1 MRFAQGEFPFFYR
14 GRVNKKVKPMR
25 ILPRSPIEIDEAD
38 RLLDLPHPRE
48 VLDFYGQIEAEL
60 ALLEAYKSGRMHH
73 GWILSGQAGIGKA
86 TLAYRFARF
95 VLTYGDCNAPEV
107 QAAVTL
113 DVPETSKVAKLIAA
127 QSHPDVFVLRRQWNE
142 KTKKLRSEIQVDDTR
157 NLVHMFQST
166 ASAGGW
172 RVAII
177 DAAEDLNNSSA
188 NALLKILEEP
198 PPRSIFLII
207 SHEAGRLLPTIRSR
221 CRMQPLRIL
230 DDDVVAR
237 LVSELSEKPVDE
249 ASLQQISARAGG
261 SIRRA
266 FALLDGNSLGFRG
279 RVEGL
284 LAKLPVIDSSG
295 LMTIAEETAKRDGVT
310 FERFVEVIEDYLYL
324 AIHARKSQNA
334 SSLMPFAEIAEK
346 FSTARRDV
354 DAYNLDRRP
363 LVLSVVAD
371 IARAV
376 S

>member
-1 MRFAQGEFPFFYR
+1 VYAAFGNQI
-14 GRVNKKVKPMR
+14 MR
-25 ILPRSPIEIDEAD
+25 ILPRSPSEIDEAD

-48 VLDFYGQIEAEL
+48 VLDLYGQDEAEQ

-113 DVPETSKVAKLIAA
+113 DVPETSKVARLIAA
-127 QSHPDVFVLRRQWNE
+127 QSHPDVFVLRRNWNE
-142 KTKKLRSEIQVDDTR
+142 KTKKLRTEIQVDDTR

-177 DAAEDLNNSSA
+177 DAAEDLNANSA

-198 PPRSIFLII
+198 PLHSIFFII

-221 CRMQPLRIL
+221 CRMLPMRALEDKIIAKL
-230 DDDVVAR
+230 VV
-237 LVSELSEKPVDE
+237 ELSDKAVDE
-249 ASLQQISARAGG
+249 MSLQHISGRASG
-261 SIRRA
+261 SVRRA

-279 RVEGL
+279 RVEVL
-284 LAKLPVIDSSG
+284 LQKLPVIDSSA
-295 LMTIAEETAKRDGVT
+295 LTTIAEETAKRDGIT
-310 FERFVEVIEDYLYL
+310 FERFVEVIEDYLYQ
-324 AIHARKSQNA
+324 AVHARKSQNA

-363 LVLSVVAD
+363 LVLSVVGD

-376 S
+376 SN